1 MLVFGEWWE
10 MLLLLF
16 ENSATTY
23 TVYLVVVVFVS
34 TRRIVAV
41 CNCAFEFEILV
52 MYEMLIT
59 PPVFSFI
66 LCRLSRLRL
75 VSVYLPKYGL
85 QNYPP
90 TYLLSLL
97 LISLIQ
103 HKRHDSLL

>member
-41 CNCAFEFEILV
+41 RIAHLNLK
-52 MYEMLIT
+52 
-59 PPVFSFI
+59 SW
-66 LCRLSRLRL
+66 LCT
-75 VSVYLPKYGL
+75 KC
-85 QNYPP
+85 
-90 TYLLSLL
+90 
-97 LISLIQ
+97 
-103 HKRHDSLL
+103 